1 MGKPIYTFYKDSD
14 WINEKC
20 IEYIYFDENNNVD
33 YSTGEPDKY
42 NRNQHCIV
50 LSFENERD
58 RTIVLNAMFTN
69 DKRK

>member
-1 MGKPIYTFYKDSD
+1 MGKPIYTFYTESD

-33 YSTGEPDKY
+33 YSTREPDRY
-42 NRNQHCIV
+42 NNNQHCIV

-69 DKRK
+69 DIR